1 MIGVSFAAALPTTSR
16 VPTVSHSRAENV
28 MRDKWTLLIAGGC
41 LGSVVGVIGASI
53 SDPEVGF
60 PAWVDLTGVVVG
72 FGLGVLTTGLV
83 ALLRHAMWSSR
94 RKHQRKDVHEEELRP
109 CV

>member
-1 MIGVSFAAALPTTSR
+1 
-16 VPTVSHSRAENV
+16 
-28 MRDKWTLLIAGGC
+28 MRGNWTLLIVGGC
-41 LGSVVGVIGASI
+41 LGSIVGVIGASI

-72 FGLGVLTTGLV
+72 FCLGVLTTGLV

-94 RKHQRKDVHEEELRP
+94 RKHQRADAHEEELRP
-109 CV
+109 RV

>member
-1 MIGVSFAAALPTTSR
+1 
-16 VPTVSHSRAENV
+16 
-28 MRDKWTLLIAGGC
+28 MRRKWTLLIVGGC

-60 PAWVDLTGVVVG
+60 PAWVDLTGVVAG

-83 ALLRHAMWSSR
+83 VLLRHATWSSR
-94 RKHQRKDVHEEELRP
+94 KKQHRKEEHDEELRP
-109 CV
+109 CA